1 MPRETMAAKR
11 ERALEV
17 ARRMNEHYPAAE
29 CALVYGGDPFRLTI
43 AVLLSAQTTDKGVN
57 KVTPRLWER
66 YPTPADLASADVRD
80 VEDIIRT
87 IGFYHTKAAN
97 VIKAARMV
105 VADYGGE
112 IPRDIDELQKL
123 PGVGRKTAN
132 VVLNEAF
139 GIVEGIAVDTH
150 VFRIAHRLKFAGPSA
165 DTPAKTETALLKLY
179 PRAWW
184 GPINHQWVLFGRE
197 TCIARNPKCGE
208 CFLCDLC
215 PHCGEMLCAADC
227 VEETERV
234 GDDFRVYQFCPAC
247 GERMDKVTR
256 TEFSFNTREGAC
268 PACEGMG
275 EALSVDRAA
284 AVDESLSLED
294 GAVAFWQAKYREYQI
309 GVFRAAS
316 RHFGLP
322 DPARVPVGA
331 FDALQ
336 KALLYEGAEAP
347 ALKEALPHV
356 APPRKVAD
364 GRFEGVVPLLMR
376 RLGERGPDAKG
387 VRPYLVRAACPVC
400 GGERLGPRG
409 RGATVAGTQLPQL
422 ANRSLRELAAWV
434 RRVSA
439 ELGGPRRAMVK
450 DYLLDME
457 TKLARIGAVGLDY
470 LTLDRATVTLSGG
483 ELQRL
488 RLSAVLDSELSG
500 VVYILDEPTAGLHPR
515 DTEGLVDILRNQ
527 HGVGNTVLVIEHD
540 LDVMRA
546 ADHLVD
552 LGPGAGA
559 CGGRVVAEGSLA
571 DLAAAPDSATG
582 RFLARPLAPKA
593 APRTPR
599 GAPIE
604 IRNATRFN
612 LDHLDADIPA
622 GCLVTVTGPSGSGK
636 STLVFDVLAQG
647 DAAGPENAVSGCGH
661 LDRIVAVEQTPI
673 ARMKRSNVATYADVW
688 APIRAAFAAAPEARS
703 RGLSAKAFSFN
714 TPGGR
719 CETCEGMGTVTSNLL
734 FFKDVQAPCPTCHG
748 RRFHDEVLEATLDGR
763 SIADVLALSVDEAQ
777 DAFAS
782 HPKIARTL
790 GLLVDVGLGYLEL
803 GQPLTTLSG
812 GEGQRLK
819 LARELLGGGRERTL
833 YLLDEPTRGLHPQDV
848 EHFLALLDRLVDAG
862 NTVVAVEH
870 DHRVLCAS
878 DWVIDL
884 GPGGGDAGGRLVFA
898 GTPAALAAHG
908 TGATAACLRRTL
920 GR

>member
-1 MPRETMAAKR
+1 M
-11 ERALEV
+11 
-17 ARRMNEHYPAAE
+17 
-29 CALVYGGDPFRLTI
+29 
-43 AVLLSAQTTDKGVN
+43 
-57 KVTPRLWER
+57 
-66 YPTPADLASADVRD
+66 
-80 VEDIIRT
+80 
-87 IGFYHTKAAN
+87 
-97 VIKAARMV
+97 
-105 VADYGGE
+105 
-112 IPRDIDELQKL
+112 
-123 PGVGRKTAN
+123 
-132 VVLNEAF
+132 
-139 GIVEGIAVDTH
+139 
-150 VFRIAHRLKFAGPSA
+150 
-165 DTPAKTETALLKLY
+165 
-179 PRAWW
+179 
-184 GPINHQWVLFGRE
+184 
-197 TCIARNPKCGE
+197 
-208 CFLCDLC
+208 
-215 PHCGEMLCAADC
+215 
-227 VEETERV
+227 
-234 GDDFRVYQFCPAC
+234 
-247 GERMDKVTR
+247 
-256 TEFSFNTREGAC
+256 
-268 PACEGMG
+268 
-275 EALSVDRAA
+275 
-284 AVDESLSLED
+284 
-294 GAVAFWQAKYREYQI
+294 
-309 GVFRAAS
+309 
-316 RHFGLP
+316 
-322 DPARVPVGA
+322 
-331 FDALQ
+331 
-336 KALLYEGAEAP
+336 
-347 ALKEALPHV
+347 
-356 APPRKVAD
+356 
-364 GRFEGVVPLLMR
+364 
-376 RLGERGPDAKG
+376 
-387 VRPYLVRAACPVC
+387 
-400 GGERLGPRG
+400 
-409 RGATVAGTQLPQL
+409 
-422 ANRSLRELAAWV
+422 
-434 RRVSA
+434 
-439 ELGGPRRAMVK
+439 
-450 DYLLDME
+450 
-457 TKLARIGAVGLDY
+457 
-470 LTLDRATVTLSGG
+470 
-483 ELQRL
+483 
-488 RLSAVLDSELSG
+488 
-500 VVYILDEPTAGLHPR
+500 
-515 DTEGLVDILRNQ
+515 
-527 HGVGNTVLVIEHD
+527 
-540 LDVMRA
+540 
-546 ADHLVD
+546 
-552 LGPGAGA
+552 
-559 CGGRVVAEGSLA
+559 VAEGSLA

-647 DAAGPENAVSGCGH
+647 DAAGPENVVSGCGH

-763 SIADVLALSVDEAQ
+763 SIADVLALSVDEAR

-884 GPGGGDAGGRLVFA
+884 GPGGGDAGGRLVFE

>member
-1 MPRETMAAKR
+1 M
-11 ERALEV
+11 
-17 ARRMNEHYPAAE
+17 
-29 CALVYGGDPFRLTI
+29 
-43 AVLLSAQTTDKGVN
+43 
-57 KVTPRLWER
+57 
-66 YPTPADLASADVRD
+66 
-80 VEDIIRT
+80 
-87 IGFYHTKAAN
+87 
-97 VIKAARMV
+97 
-105 VADYGGE
+105 
-112 IPRDIDELQKL
+112 
-123 PGVGRKTAN
+123 
-132 VVLNEAF
+132 
-139 GIVEGIAVDTH
+139 
-150 VFRIAHRLKFAGPSA
+150 
-165 DTPAKTETALLKLY
+165 
-179 PRAWW
+179 
-184 GPINHQWVLFGRE
+184 
-197 TCIARNPKCGE
+197 
-208 CFLCDLC
+208 
-215 PHCGEMLCAADC
+215 
-227 VEETERV
+227 
-234 GDDFRVYQFCPAC
+234 
-247 GERMDKVTR
+247 
-256 TEFSFNTREGAC
+256 
-268 PACEGMG
+268 
-275 EALSVDRAA
+275 
-284 AVDESLSLED
+284 
-294 GAVAFWQAKYREYQI
+294 
-309 GVFRAAS
+309 
-316 RHFGLP
+316 
-322 DPARVPVGA
+322 
-331 FDALQ
+331 
-336 KALLYEGAEAP
+336 
-347 ALKEALPHV
+347 
-356 APPRKVAD
+356 AD

-515 DTEGLVDILRNQ
+515 DTEGLVDILRNLRDL
-527 HGVGNTVLVIEHD
+527 GNTVLVIEHD

>member
-1 MPRETMAAKR
+1 M
-11 ERALEV
+11 
-17 ARRMNEHYPAAE
+17 
-29 CALVYGGDPFRLTI
+29 
-43 AVLLSAQTTDKGVN
+43 
-57 KVTPRLWER
+57 
-66 YPTPADLASADVRD
+66 
-80 VEDIIRT
+80 
-87 IGFYHTKAAN
+87 
-97 VIKAARMV
+97 
-105 VADYGGE
+105 
-112 IPRDIDELQKL
+112 
-123 PGVGRKTAN
+123 
-132 VVLNEAF
+132 
-139 GIVEGIAVDTH
+139 
-150 VFRIAHRLKFAGPSA
+150 
-165 DTPAKTETALLKLY
+165 
-179 PRAWW
+179 
-184 GPINHQWVLFGRE
+184 
-197 TCIARNPKCGE
+197 
-208 CFLCDLC
+208 
-215 PHCGEMLCAADC
+215 
-227 VEETERV
+227 
-234 GDDFRVYQFCPAC
+234 
-247 GERMDKVTR
+247 
-256 TEFSFNTREGAC
+256 
-268 PACEGMG
+268 
-275 EALSVDRAA
+275 
-284 AVDESLSLED
+284 
-294 GAVAFWQAKYREYQI
+294 
-309 GVFRAAS
+309 
-316 RHFGLP
+316 
-322 DPARVPVGA
+322 
-331 FDALQ
+331 
-336 KALLYEGAEAP
+336 
-347 ALKEALPHV
+347 
-356 APPRKVAD
+356 
-364 GRFEGVVPLLMR
+364 
-376 RLGERGPDAKG
+376 
-387 VRPYLVRAACPVC
+387 
-400 GGERLGPRG
+400 
-409 RGATVAGTQLPQL
+409 
-422 ANRSLRELAAWV
+422 
-434 RRVSA
+434 
-439 ELGGPRRAMVK
+439 
-450 DYLLDME
+450 
-457 TKLARIGAVGLDY
+457 
-470 LTLDRATVTLSGG
+470 
-483 ELQRL
+483 
-488 RLSAVLDSELSG
+488 
-500 VVYILDEPTAGLHPR
+500 
-515 DTEGLVDILRNQ
+515 
-527 HGVGNTVLVIEHD
+527 
-540 LDVMRA
+540 
-546 ADHLVD
+546 
-552 LGPGAGA
+552 
-559 CGGRVVAEGSLA
+559 VAEGSLA

-599 GAPIE
+599 CAPIE

-647 DAAGPENAVSGCGH
+647 DAAGPENVVSGCGH

-763 SIADVLALSVDEAQ
+763 SIADVLALSVDEAR

-884 GPGGGDAGGRLVFA
+884 GPGGGDAGGRLVFE
-898 GTPAALAAHG
+898 GTPAALATHG

>member
-1 MPRETMAAKR
+1 MQGIPKPAVERVRGASPAIAILQDGANRNPRSTVGTATDVYT
-11 ERALEV
+11 AL
-17 ARRMNEHYPAAE
+17 
-29 CALVYGGDPFRLTI
+29 
-43 AVLLSAQTTDKGVN
+43 
-57 KVTPRLWER
+57 
-66 YPTPADLASADVRD
+66 
-80 VEDIIRT
+80 
-87 IGFYHTKAAN
+87 
-97 VIKAARMV
+97 RMV
-105 VADYGGE
+105 FEKLGE
-112 IPRDIDELQKL
+112 
-123 PGVGRKTAN
+123 
-132 VVLNEAF
+132 
-139 GIVEGIAVDTH
+139 
-150 VFRIAHRLKFAGPSA
+150 
-165 DTPAKTETALLKLY
+165 Y
-179 PRAWW
+179 P
-184 GPINHQWVLFGRE
+184 
-197 TCIARNPKCGE
+197 
-208 CFLCDLC
+208 C

-284 AVDESLSLED
+284 AVDESLSRED

-515 DTEGLVDILRNQ
+515 DTEGLVDILRNLRDL
-527 HGVGNTVLVIEHD
+527 GNTVLVIEHD